1 MHPILIL
8 LIGVVIVIA
17 GILLFRLHAFLAL
30 TLAALVVGML
40 TPRTAIER
48 YWLDKSRVSL
58 SNDFDHTRD
67 LLALNLNPKSARVGA
82 RFLVLRSAKSDMPH
96 TERRNYARSLMST
109 YNADQ
114 NQFLERNESSSIPF
128 ASAAD
133 KNNDEKLTID
143 ELTDWSPPWRLV
155 AELEVVNFEQ
165 VTDSEGEKTIV
176 AMAGHVGPDY
186 VSIPSRDDVIIEP
199 AKFKADSNAAKKTVG
214 ERLAVAFGTTCGKI
228 GILIALAAIIGKC
241 LLDSG
246 AADRIVRSALG
257 VVGER
262 GAPVAFIGSGFL
274 LGIPVFFD
282 TVFYLVIPLG
292 KALRMRTGRNYI
304 LYVLTIV
311 AGATM
316 AHSLVPPTPGPL
328 LVAEELN
335 VDLGVMILAG
345 CIVGLF
351 TSSAGLC
358 YAFWVNRRAEVPLRE
373 SPDFSL
379 KEIEE
384 IARRDESQLPP
395 LLISL
400 LPIVLPVLLITA
412 WTGIDAYFK
421 ATGVKELPGW
431 TDVVKTLGNKNIALA
446 IATAVA
452 MGTLVWQKRTSL
464 KNLADSIQGALASGG
479 VIILITSA
487 GGAFGGMLQ
496 QTGVAGLIEKLDSSD
511 TLIVLVLA
519 FLITTAVRTAQ
530 GSATVAMITA
540 VGILASLAGNLGC
553 HPVYLGLA
561 IGCGSKPVAWM
572 NDSGFWVICKMSG
585 MTEAEGLR
593 FVTPMSIIMGVVGLL
608 ITLIGATLL
617 PLSP

>member
-1 MHPILIL
+1 MYLILIL
-8 LIGVVIVIA
+8 LIGVVIVIG

-30 TLAALVVGML
+30 TLAALAVGVL
-40 TPRTAIER
+40 TPTVAIEKHL
-48 YWLDKSRVSL
+48 LDKSRVSL
-58 SNDFDHTRD
+58 LVDYDHTRD
-67 LLALNLNPKSARVGA
+67 SIALSLSPKSSRVGA
-82 RFLVLRSAKSDMPH
+82 RFLVLRSGQANIPK
-96 TERRNYARSLMST
+96 TERLKYARSLMSA
-109 YNADQ
+109 YNADE
-114 NQFLERNESSSIPF
+114 NQFLDRGESSSIPF
-128 ASAAD
+128 ASSVD
-133 KNNDEKLTID
+133 KDKDGKLNIE
-143 ELTDWSPPWRLV
+143 ELTYWNPTWRLV
-155 AELEVVNFEQ
+155 AELEIVNFQQIVNAKE
-165 VTDSEGEKTIV
+165 TKTTV
-176 AMAGHVGPDY
+176 AIAQHVGPDY
-186 VSIPSRDDVIIEP
+186 VSTPSEDDVIIDP
-199 AKFKADSNAAKKTVG
+199 ADFKSASIAAKKTIG
-214 ERLAVAFGTTCGKI
+214 ERLATAFGSTCGKI

-282 TVFYLVIPLG
+282 TVFYLMIPLG
-292 KALRMRTGRNYI
+292 KALRMRTGQNYL

-328 LVAEELN
+328 LVAEELS

-351 TSSAGLC
+351 TSSAGLL
-358 YAFWVNRRAEVPLRE
+358 YALWVNRRAEVPLRE

-395 LLISL
+395 LWISM
-400 LPIVLPVLLITA
+400 LPIILPVVLITA

-421 ATGVKELPGW
+421 GAGVKELPGW
-431 TDVVKTLGNKNIALA
+431 ADIVQTLGNKNIALA

-452 MGTLVWQKRTSL
+452 IGTLVWQKRTSL

-479 VIILITSA
+479 MIILITSA

-496 QTGVAGLIEKLDSSD
+496 ETGVAGLLVNLGAHD
-511 TLIVLVLA
+511 TLVVLVLA
-519 FLITTAVRTAQ
+519 FLIATAVRTAQ

-540 VGILASLAGNLGC
+540 VGILAGLAGDLGC
-553 HPVYLGLA
+553 HPVYLALA

-593 FVTPMSIIMGVVGLL
+593 FVTPMSIIMGFVGLL
-608 ITLIGATLL
+608 ITLIGAIVL
-617 PLSP
+617 PLNP